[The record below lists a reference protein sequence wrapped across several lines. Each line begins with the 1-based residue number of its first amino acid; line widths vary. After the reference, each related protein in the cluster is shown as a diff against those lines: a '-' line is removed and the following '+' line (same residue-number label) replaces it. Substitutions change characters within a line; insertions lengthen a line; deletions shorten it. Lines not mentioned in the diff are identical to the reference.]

1 MTTIQDAA
9 VFEDLGLS
17 RGLQGANRSTEL
29 GQEDFLTLMTTQL
42 RNQDPFKPM
51 ENGDFLGQLAQFGAV
66 TGIKDLQT
74 AFKDLSNSLYS
85 SQTLQ
90 AASMVGREV
99 LVPGEYAQI
108 TGEGGMSG
116 AVDLP
121 VPVSSLNVGI
131 YDLSGQLIRNIE
143 LGPQSAGMPAFSW
156 DGLNAQG
163 EAVVP
168 GRYEIRAEAL
178 NGNTNEIFDV
188 LVTDRVESVS
198 LPSAGGAFTLE
209 LAGVGEKSFSDI
221 RQIR

>member
-42 RNQDPFKPM
+42 QNQDPFKPM
-51 ENGDFLGQLAQFGAV
+51 ENGEFLGQLAQFGAV
-66 TGIKDLQT
+66 SGIKDLQT
-74 AFKDLSNSLYS
+74 AFADLSSSLYS

-90 AASMVGREV
+90 AANMVGREV

-121 VPVSSLNVGI
+121 VSVSSLNVGI
-131 YDLSGQLIRNIE
+131 YDLSGQLIRNID
-143 LGPQSAGMPAFSW
+143 LGVQSAGMPAFSW

-163 EAVVP
+163 EAVSP
-168 GRYEIRAEAL
+168 GRYEIRAEAV
-178 NGNTNEIFDV
+178 NGGTNEIFNV
-188 LVTDRVESVS
+188 LVADRVESVS
-198 LPSAGGAFTLE
+198 LPPAGGAFTLE
-209 LAGVGEKSFSDI
+209 LAGIGEKNFSDI